1 MRPRLRWGGRGR
13 IPAPQETR
21 VITLFDAATDREI
34 GNITEA
40 QLQFMIDQLEEES
53 EDDRDYYING
63 ATLDLFESAGAD
75 PSLMGVL
82 RKALGDREE
91 MDLRWERT

>member
-1 MRPRLRWGGRGR
+1 MGEARSLYAPR
-13 IPAPQETR
+13 PQESR
-21 VITLFDAATDREI
+21 VIKLFDADTDREI
-34 GNITEA
+34 GTLTDA

-53 EDDRDYYING
+53 EDDHDYYINT

-75 PSLMGVL
+75 PALMALL

-91 MDLRWERT
+91 MDLRWERG